1 MGMNEN
7 YQSPMTSTSGKK
19 SWLGPI
25 IVLVVI
31 IVLFVA
37 YYVFYYGYTPAPSD
51 GTTGGI
57 SADDTAA
64 IGQDLQSI
72 TVEGL
77 GSELDDIEKE
87 LGK

>member
-1 MGMNEN
+1 MI
-7 YQSPMTSTSGKK
+7 SASGKK
-19 SWLGPI
+19 SWLGPV

-37 YYVFYYGYTPAPSD
+37 YYVFYYGYAPAPS
-51 GTTGGI
+51 GSTTGGTFN
-57 SADDTAA
+57 DDTAA
-64 IGQDLQSI
+64 IGQDLQDI

-87 LGK
+87 LGE